1 MDLARLALTF
11 GALALGGRLGALV
24 DAPLVGEIVVGM
36 LLGPDGAGFVP
47 ESDAFILVGDFALC
61 VLVMEGG
68 LSIDVGALRS
78 VGPIALA
85 IAVSGTMLP
94 IALGVAYM
102 SACGYAVITGV
113 AAGTA
118 LSSTSIGMAT
128 KVLQTLGELTSP
140 LGNLICVAAMVDDV
154 LSLVIL
160 AVVSNLDGDGGGS
173 GDVGWKVSRPILA
186 SVGVCAVGA
195 ALATA
200 TPRAMR
206 GGLNKAGDAVANVVF
221 PTVEDRTVWAML
233 GVTLGVVVA
242 SGAAGSTH
250 LLGAFVGGVA
260 FSNVAAPSARD
271 AFARHAELTSWLT
284 SVFFLA
290 VGTRIPLA
298 RMFEAKGL
306 VLGVG
311 YSVLAI
317 VGKYVTGAWCYP
329 EWGKAR
335 VVGWAMV
342 GRGEL
347 GFVMAQS
354 AREGGLLGDAPY
366 VAAVWALL
374 VATIVSPVFMRSRR
388 FGFFATRRLRTSF
401 RWWVSHSDWSR
412 RSDPRRVTAVHRARV
427 SIILLH
433 HDSSFQTR
441 VRRLESRDPIDCSRS
456 SIIARFLEAIREA
469 RRTRR
474 RRTCPCA
481 PPASPVSA
489 SAP

>member
-24 DAPLVGEIVVGM
+24 DAPIVGEIVVGM

-140 LGNLICVAAMVDDV
+140 LGNLICVAEMVDDV

-329 EWGKAR
+329 EWGKA
-335 VVGWAMV
+335 
-342 GRGEL
+342 
-347 GFVMAQS
+347 
-354 AREGGLLGDAPY
+354 
-366 VAAVWALL
+366 
-374 VATIVSPVFMRSRR
+374 
-388 FGFFATRRLRTSF
+388 
-401 RWWVSHSDWSR
+401 
-412 RSDPRRVTAVHRARV
+412 
-427 SIILLH
+427 
-433 HDSSFQTR
+433 
-441 VRRLESRDPIDCSRS
+441 
-456 SIIARFLEAIREA
+456 
-469 RRTRR
+469 
-474 RRTCPCA
+474 
-481 PPASPVSA
+481 
-489 SAP
+489 

>member
-173 GDVGWKVSRPILA
+173 GDVGWKVSRPILE
-186 SVGVCAVGA
+186 SIGVCAVGA

-206 GGLNKAGDAVANVVF
+206 GGLGKAGDAVASVVF

-260 FSNVAAPSARD
+260 FSNVVAPSARD

-311 YSVLAI
+311 VLRLGDCRQVRYGRVVLSG
-317 VGKYVTGAWCYP
+317 VGKGEGGRVGDGGTGR
-329 EWGKAR
+329 AR
-335 VVGWAMV
+335 VRHGAERAGGWSA
-342 GRGEL
+342 GRRSL
-347 GFVMAQS
+347 
-354 AREGGLLGDAPY
+354 
-366 VAAVWALL
+366 
-374 VATIVSPVFMRSRR
+374 RSRGVGASGR
-388 FGFFATRRLRTSF
+388 NNRLAGFFAEIA
-401 RWWVSHSDWSR
+401 SDSSR
-412 RSDPRRVTAVHRARV
+412 RGGYGRHSGGGLVIHIGVGGPIHGVSQPCIARASRLFYYITIHR
-427 SIILLH
+427 
-433 HDSSFQTR
+433 FK
-441 VRRLESRDPIDCSRS
+441 LESVVLKVATRLIVPVHF
-456 SIIARFLEAIREA
+456 IARFLEATREE

>member
-1 MDLARLALTF
+1 MEAYLVDLARLALTF

-306 VLGVG
+306 VLGLG

-317 VGKYVTGAWCYP
+317 VDKYITGAWCYP

-374 VATIVSPVFMRSRR
+374 VATIVSPVCMRKSLRVLR
-388 FGFFATRRLRTSF
+388 SAEATD
-401 RWWVSHSDWSR
+401 V
-412 RSDPRRVTAVHRARV
+412 
-427 SIILLH
+427 I
-433 HDSSFQTR
+433 
-441 VRRLESRDPIDCSRS
+441 
-456 SIIARFLEAIREA
+456 
-469 RRTRR
+469 
-474 RRTCPCA
+474 
-481 PPASPVSA
+481 PVVG
-489 SAP
+489 